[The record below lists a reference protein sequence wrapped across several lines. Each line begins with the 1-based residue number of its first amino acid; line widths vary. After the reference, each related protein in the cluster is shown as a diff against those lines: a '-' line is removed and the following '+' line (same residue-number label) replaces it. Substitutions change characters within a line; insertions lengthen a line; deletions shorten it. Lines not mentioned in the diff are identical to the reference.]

1 MVNHRNLTAAMIDS
15 RDFLAAKKH
24 AENEVLLPPGPK
36 VAFTG
41 GLDYNDHRLI
51 WAKLDQ
57 VHAKHPDMVLLHG
70 GSPKGAEL
78 IAAKWASNRKVTQIP
93 FKPDWTKHAKAAP
106 FKRNDA
112 MLDTMP
118 IGVIHFPGT
127 GIQDNLADKA
137 RKLGIPV
144 MKHGGGA

>member
-1 MVNHRNLTAAMIDS
+1 MARRIKTTQTDTE
-15 RDFLAAKKH
+15 RR
-24 AENEVLLPPGPK
+24 AEAEQLRPAGPR
-36 VAFTG
+36 VAVTG
-41 GLDYNDHRLI
+41 GADFDDHRLI

-78 IAAKWASNRKVTQIP
+78 IAAKWADSRKVVQIA

-106 FKRNDA
+106 FRRNDA
-112 MLDTMP
+112 MLDTLP

-144 MKHGGGA
+144 MTFDGGA